1 LINTYLNFIFTNL
14 LQKNNA
20 NQEHNHQICLDVMP
34 RCSLFSAKI
43 MQIES
48 RITKLVWVLC
58 RDAAYFLQ
66 RYTIY

>member
-1 LINTYLNFIFTNL
+1 
-14 LQKNNA
+14 
-20 NQEHNHQICLDVMP
+20 
-34 RCSLFSAKI
+34 